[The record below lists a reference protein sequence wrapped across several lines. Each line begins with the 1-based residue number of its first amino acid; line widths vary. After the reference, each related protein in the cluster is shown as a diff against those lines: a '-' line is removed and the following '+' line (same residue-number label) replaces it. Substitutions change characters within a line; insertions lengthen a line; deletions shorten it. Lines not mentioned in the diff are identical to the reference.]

1 MQQTQPPKIRVLIGD
16 SSVRSRLVLSGM
28 IDAEPRLE
36 VVDTARSQ
44 EELLHKAFTY
54 KPDLIVAHYG
64 LTMSGR
70 VPFFKPVYGEKFS
83 LLLMVSQQLAEQTYT
98 LSTSLDING
107 KQVKASEANQLA
119 RREAAKEGLM
129 AKLRELLGENFI
141 SSTTAAPSKW
151 KEAVEVKQMNN
162 RVLVKMPQPAEP
174 PLSMVVIGAS
184 TGGSAAIEY
193 LIKDLDIQQPA
204 VVLVAVHMPEK
215 FTRRLARRLQR
226 FTHWR
231 VEEGYEGMQLSAG
244 TVVIAPGGQNMRV
257 KSKSLVP
264 NQYFLALE
272 PSAAM
277 DSPSVDILMY
287 SAAQS
292 AQAQVL
298 GIIMTGMGQDG
309 TLGAREIKNMGG
321 MVIAQ
326 NEETSTIFGMAKS
339 AIESG
344 VVSGVF
350 PLGQINSIISR
361 FVANRSMSHVL
372 QQKLVG

>member
-1 MQQTQPPKIRVLIGD
+1 MQQTQPSKIRVLIGD

-54 KPDLIVAHYG
+54 KPDLIVTHYG

-83 LLLMVSQQLAEQTYT
+83 LLLMVSQQLAEHTYT
-98 LSTSLDING
+98 ISTSCDING
-107 KQVKASEANQLA
+107 KQVKASEGTQVSA
-119 RREAAKEGLM
+119 REKAKEGLM
-129 AKLRELLGENFI
+129 AKLRELLGQDFT
-141 SSTTAAPSKW
+141 SSPASVQTKW
-151 KEAVEVKQMNN
+151 KEAVELRQRNN
-162 RVLVKMPQPAEP
+162 HLLVKMAP
-174 PLSMVVIGAS
+174 PVKSPLAMVVIGAS

-193 LIKDLDIQQPA
+193 LIRDLDVQQPA
-204 VVLVAVHMPEK
+204 VVLVAVHMPER

-226 FTHWR
+226 LTHWR
-231 VEEGYEGMQLSAG
+231 VEEGYEGMPLSAG

-257 KSKSLVP
+257 KSRSLQP
-264 NQYFLALE
+264 NQYFLELE

-277 DSPSVDILMY
+277 DSPSVDILMH

-292 AQAQVL
+292 AQTQVL

-309 TLGAREIKNMGG
+309 TMGAREIVDRGG
-321 MVIAQ
+321 IVIAQ